1 MHVSVALVIAPYRSA
16 VVLVWRSFL
25 EKVSDFGGIL
35 KLCTA
40 SSTMGGGDVIHGLE
54 AAQQAVHV
62 DFNGY
67 SIVLL
72 RDVTAGGLLTH
83 ACYSC

>member
-1 MHVSVALVIAPYRSA
+1 MV
-16 VVLVWRSFL
+16 
-25 EKVSDFGGIL
+25 
-35 KLCTA
+35 
-40 SSTMGGGDVIHGLE
+40 LE

-83 ACYSC
+83 ACLFMVKIDCCSKADEGFPTFSNTKVFTSDDSCFVVSGRVAK

>member
-1 MHVSVALVIAPYRSA
+1 MI
-16 VVLVWRSFL
+16 
-25 EKVSDFGGIL
+25 
-35 KLCTA
+35 
-40 SSTMGGGDVIHGLE
+40 LE

-72 RDVTAGGLLTH
+72 RDVTAGGLLAH
-83 ACYSC
+83 ACLFMLKIDCYSKADEGFPTFPNTEVFTSDDPCFVVEVVFVWYLDDFPKFVII